1 MLRRDQDPTDMFED
15 LPLDTRHHKFKQQI
29 KFPKE
34 WYLTEERK
42 KELLAQRKQALLL
55 DEQKRTEGAMI
66 DGVQTIQHALLNAKP
81 VEEAVTVARGRPIRG
96 RR

>member
-1 MLRRDQDPTDMFED
+1 MFED
-15 LPLDTRHHKFKQQI
+15 VPLDTRHHKFKTVI

-42 KELLAQRKQALLL
+42 KQLVEQRKQALLL
-55 DEQKRTEGAMI
+55 DEVKRNEGKLV
-66 DGVQTIQHALLNAKP
+66 DGVEAIEKALHAAKAAEALAVP
-81 VEEAVTVARGRPIRG
+81 VALKAKGKALPRG

>member
-1 MLRRDQDPTDMFED
+1 MFED
-15 LPLDTRHHKFKQQI
+15 IPLDTRHHKFKQQI

-42 KELLAQRKQALLL
+42 MELEAQRKQALLL
-55 DEQKRTEGAMI
+55 DEAKRTEGLLV
-66 DGVQTIQHALLNAKP
+66 DGREAIEKALLNAKK
-81 VEEAVTVARGRPIRG
+81 EEVVVPLLSKVRPMRGG

>member
-1 MLRRDQDPTDMFED
+1 MFED
-15 LPLDTRHHKFKQQI
+15 IPLDTRHHKFKQRI

-42 KELLAQRKQALLL
+42 LQLEAQRKQALLL
-55 DEQKRTEGAMI
+55 DEGKRTEGLMI
-66 DGVQTIQHALLNAKP
+66 DGVQTIEHALLHAKKEEVVVP
-81 VEEAVTVARGRPIRG
+81 VLSRARPTRGG